1 MYLIRTFIE
10 FKALMFKNV
19 LKDAYIESFKN
30 YIESDFPKIGDFSQ
44 INGLIDYMK
53 KSVKID
59 DTLFERI
66 VNIILYL

>member
-1 MYLIRTFIE
+1 
-10 FKALMFKNV
+10 MFKNV